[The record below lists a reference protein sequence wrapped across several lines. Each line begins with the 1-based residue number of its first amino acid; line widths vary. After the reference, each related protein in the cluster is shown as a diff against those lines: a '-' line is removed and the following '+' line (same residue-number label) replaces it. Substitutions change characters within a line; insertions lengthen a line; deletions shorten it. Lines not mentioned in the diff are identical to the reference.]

1 MSTEENPSQHIIFN
15 LYNKVNEG
23 KGNERFVSASPKLKL
38 LTPGFA
44 RIYKQC
50 LSDGAHFDLFV
61 QRLWCEDISVPSTE
75 EITNLNYEKIHHLL
89 VSNVLLA
96 TTTGK
101 TKPVFTRSKA
111 KKKTPS
117 GSDYTY
123 KPYQGRT
130 QLEDLSEDV
139 VSMFLAD
146 KVRRVITSFNEDRD
160 SDKQLTLLPGF
171 EVERKR
177 AKRGSKKKTNAL
189 SRDEFQDLFF
199 D

>member
-1 MSTEENPSQHIIFN
+1 MNSEDNHSQHILFN

-23 KGNERFVSASPKLKL
+23 KENERFVSASPKLKL

-44 RIYKQC
+44 KIYKQC
-50 LSDGAHFDLFV
+50 LNDGEHFDSFV
-61 QRLWCEDISVPSTE
+61 QKLWRQDIRVPSTD

-123 KPYQGRT
+123 RPYKGTTR
-130 QLEDLSEDV
+130 LEEISEGV
-139 VSMFLAD
+139 VAMFLAD
-146 KVRRVITSFNEDRD
+146 KVRRVITAYNEDRD
-160 SDKQLTLLPGF
+160 SEKQLTLLQGF

>member
-1 MSTEENPSQHIIFN
+1 MSSENNHSRHIVFN
-15 LYNKVNEG
+15 LYTKVNDRKE
-23 KGNERFVSASPKLKL
+23 NVRFVSASPKLKL

-44 RIYKQC
+44 KIYKQC
-50 LSDGAHFDLFV
+50 LSDGEHFDSFV
-61 QRLWCEDISVPSTE
+61 QKLWREDISVPSTD

-89 VSNVLLA
+89 VSNVLLS
-96 TTTGK
+96 TTTGQ
-101 TKPVFTRSKA
+101 TKPVFTRSKV

-123 KPYQGRT
+123 RPYKGTT
-130 QLEDLSEDV
+130 QLEDLSEGV
-139 VSMFLAD
+139 VAMFLAD
-146 KVRRVITSFNEDRD
+146 KLRRVIVSYNEDCD
-160 SDKQLTLLPGF
+160 SDKQITLLQGF

-189 SRDEFQDLFF
+189 SRGEFQDLFF

>member
-1 MSTEENPSQHIIFN
+1 MSTEEHPGNHIIFN

-44 RIYKQC
+44 SIYKQC

-61 QRLWCEDISVPSTE
+61 QRLWREDISVPSTD

-101 TKPVFTRSKA
+101 TKPVFTRSKT
-111 KKKTPS
+111 KKKTAS

-123 KPYQGRT
+123 KPYQGTT
-130 QLEDLSEDV
+130 QLKDLSEDV
-139 VSMFLAD
+139 VAMFLAD